1 MIHAGEAVIG
11 ASRPIRALDV
21 GRRMWNP
28 SGMEWQAPAVVL
40 DTRPLGESGAVV
52 TLLTEEHGRH
62 AGLAKGG
69 ASRAQAALWQPGNL
83 IEVRWVARLPEQLG
97 ALSGELVHAAAALA
111 MEDPLALAVLR
122 AATSVADGALPD
134 REPHPRV
141 FRGLVAL
148 VAQLARG
155 ADAALPE
162 LVRWEAELLGDLGYG
177 LDLSR
182 CAVTGGTDD
191 LIFVSPRSGRAVSDG
206 GAGAFR
212 DRLLPLPAFLLGQGP
227 SGPGDWLAG
236 LRLTGHFLARD
247 VFGTHHK
254 PLPAAREMLLDRLA
268 SRVAGPVAP
277 PREMG

>member
-1 MIHAGEAVIG
+1 
-11 ASRPIRALDV
+11 
-21 GRRMWNP
+21 
-28 SGMEWQAPAVVL
+28 MEWQAPAVVL
-40 DTRPLGESGAVV
+40 DVRPLGESGAVV

-83 IEVRWVARLPEQLG
+83 VEVRWVARLADQLG
-97 ALSGELVHAAAALA
+97 ALTGELVHAAAALA
-111 MEDPLALAVLR
+111 MEDPLALALLR

-148 VAQLARG
+148 VAQLASG

-162 LVRWEAELLGDLGYG
+162 LVRWEAELLADLGYG

-191 LIFVSPRSGRAVSDG
+191 LAFVSPRSGRAVSEA
-206 GAGAFR
+206 GAGEWR
-212 DRLLPLPAFLLGQGP
+212 DRLLRLPAFLLGQGP
-227 SGPGDWLAG
+227 SGPADWLAG
-236 LRLTGHFLARD
+236 LQLTGHFLARD

-254 PLPAAREMLLDRLA
+254 GLPAAREMLLDRVA
-268 SRVAGPVAP
+268 ARVAESATAAPVAP
-277 PREMG
+277 PDRMG